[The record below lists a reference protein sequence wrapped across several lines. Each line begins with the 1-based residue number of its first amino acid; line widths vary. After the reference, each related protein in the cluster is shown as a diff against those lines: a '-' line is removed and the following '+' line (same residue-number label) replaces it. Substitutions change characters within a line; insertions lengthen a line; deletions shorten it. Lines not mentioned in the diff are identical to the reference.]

1 MSPLHKLFSDI
12 IGCSNALLETIT
24 GSELP
29 DVEVLKAGFN
39 ERDEF
44 IQQLGHLVK
53 EHPPESF
60 SDQERKSLRNLFRQF
75 KNLNKQINHHLQN
88 VLGQQKER
96 VAVATRQRNAEKQYK
111 ISKQPD
117 ISYY

>member
-1 MSPLHKLFSDI
+1 MSPLHHLFSDI
-12 IGCSNALLETIT
+12 IECSNALLEKIS

-29 DVEVLKAGFN
+29 DVEALKAGFD

-44 IQQLGHLVK
+44 IQQLGRLVK

-60 SDQERKSLRNLFRQF
+60 SDQERKKLRNLFSDF
-75 KNLNKQINHHLQN
+75 KELNKQINHHLQN

-96 VAVATRQRNAEKQYK
+96 VATATRQRKAEKQYK